1 MIVKIPSPKL
11 FHWLNKN
18 NFGSVKN
25 ITYICNQINNN
36 NMYDNDFNLFDNIKK
51 AFQPKR
57 IISVGDIGIYQDV
70 LTIDTI
76 NDGTHTLKY
85 DIYAK
90 VRAKAI
96 YENLVEIEVMDVI
109 TLNSCNQDIKGLV
122 DANMPKYIKPKYVKW
137 EVK

>member
-1 MIVKIPSPKL
+1 MQDNETVL
-11 FHWLNKN
+11 
-18 NFGSVKN
+18 VDN
-25 ITYICNQINNN
+25 IR
-36 NMYDNDFNLFDNIKK
+36 NLFKK
-51 AFQPKR
+51 KR
-57 IISVGDIGIYQDV
+57 VISVNDIGIYQDV

-96 YENLVEIEVMDVI
+96 YENLVEIEILDVI

-122 DANMPKYIKPKYVKW
+122 DANMPKYIKPKFIKW
-137 EVK
+137 EVKD

>member
-1 MIVKIPSPKL
+1 
-11 FHWLNKN
+11 
-18 NFGSVKN
+18 
-25 ITYICNQINNN
+25 
-36 NMYDNDFNLFDNIKK
+36 MYDNDFNLFDNIKK
-51 AFQPKR
+51 TFQPKR

-76 NDGTHTLKY
+76 DDGTHTLKY